1 MTNLIL
7 ISKAVTT
14 LEEIYES
21 KNIQES
27 RKSIESRILD
37 WYNHTDLAEEEMLVA
52 AAWIGDYSPSISF
65 EAIVDA
71 REALFVEPLIPREFR
86 GLSHGDIAFALVDRF
101 YK

>member
-7 ISKAVTT
+7 INKAVTT

-37 WYNHTDLAEEEMLVA
+37 WYNHTDITEEEMLVA
-52 AAWIGDYSPSISF
+52 AAWIGNYSPSISF
-65 EAIVDA
+65 ETIEDI

-86 GLSHGDIAFALVDRF
+86 GLSHEDMVLALSDRF
-101 YK
+101 YR